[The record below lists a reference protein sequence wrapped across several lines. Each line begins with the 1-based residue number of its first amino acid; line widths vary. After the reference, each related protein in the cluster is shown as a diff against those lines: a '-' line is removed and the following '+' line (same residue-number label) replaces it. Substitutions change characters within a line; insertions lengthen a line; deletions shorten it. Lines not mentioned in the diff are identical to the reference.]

1 MRPFIT
7 ITPITLIIILTI
19 AAATDLQYRKI
30 PNAVTIPAMLYG
42 LICHTYLSGLNGFLL
57 SAGGTVLGLGL
68 LLFFYINSMMGA
80 GDVKLMGAVGSIL
93 GPSGVFRAFLFTAMV
108 GGVYALIVFALKGQL
123 IRFLKRI
130 VLSLELTLMIRRLTL
145 VPDEDKASPVLCYG
159 IAIGVGT
166 SFSLFF

>member
-1 MRPFIT
+1 LRPFIA
-7 ITPITLIIILTI
+7 IALIIILTI

-30 PNAVTIPAMLYG
+30 PNAVTVPAMVYG
-42 LICHTYLSGLNGFLL
+42 LVCHTYLSGFDGLL
-57 SAGGTVLGLGL
+57 FSVVGTVVGLSLL
-68 LLFFYINSMMGA
+68 LLFYINGMMGA
-80 GDVKLMGAVGSIL
+80 GDVKLMGAVGGIL

-108 GGVYALIVFALKGQL
+108 GGIYALIVFALKGQL

-130 VLSLELTLMIRRLTL
+130 ILSLKLTMMIRRLTL